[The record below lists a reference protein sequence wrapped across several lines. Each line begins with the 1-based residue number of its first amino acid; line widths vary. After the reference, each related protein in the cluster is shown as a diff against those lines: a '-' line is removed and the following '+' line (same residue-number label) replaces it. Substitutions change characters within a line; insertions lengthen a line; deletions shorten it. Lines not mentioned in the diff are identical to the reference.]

1 MKKTANPQ
9 KNRKKMTRIM
19 VGLTG
24 LLFLVFIF
32 RFSMIMITKKVNGEN
47 LSEHVNNLY
56 TRSSILAAKRG
67 TIYDIGGN
75 PIALDATSYS
85 LVAVLTDEWSED
97 TENPNHIVDKEK
109 TAEVLAQ
116 YISMSEGEILTI
128 LNQADLKQVEF
139 GSAGTNLNYATKSSI
154 ASAFSIAIRSWSKA
168 YRCPFSFS
176 FDKITLLCPAP
187 PKVQST

>member
-139 GSAGTNLNYATKSSI
+139 GSAGPNLNYATKSSLE
-154 ASAFSIAIRSWSKA
+154 A
-168 YRCPFSFS
+168 
-176 FDKITLLCPAP
+176 
-187 PKVQST
+187 

>member
-24 LLFLVFIF
+24 LLFLIFIF

-75 PIALDATSYS
+75 PIALDATSHKDA
-85 LVAVLTDEWSED
+85 L
-97 TENPNHIVDKEK
+97 
-109 TAEVLAQ
+109 
-116 YISMSEGEILTI
+116 G
-128 LNQADLKQVEF
+128 
-139 GSAGTNLNYATKSSI
+139 
-154 ASAFSIAIRSWSKA
+154 
-168 YRCPFSFS
+168 C
-176 FDKITLLCPAP
+176 
-187 PKVQST
+187 